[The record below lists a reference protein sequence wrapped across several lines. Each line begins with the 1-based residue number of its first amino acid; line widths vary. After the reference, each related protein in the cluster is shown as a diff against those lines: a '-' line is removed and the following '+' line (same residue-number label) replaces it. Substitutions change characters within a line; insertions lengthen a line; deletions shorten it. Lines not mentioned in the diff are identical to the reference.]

1 MLGNDETRGREI
13 PITVAGSP
21 GPEGDPSDQE
31 VEAMVVEATEEP
43 ESGPEVDEVEALQK
57 QYEEEHDRHLRAVAE
72 LHNYRRRVA
81 QERAQQLQFA
91 NEQLLSALLPVLDH
105 FEMALEHSEA
115 DPKAFQQGVAMILQQ
130 LRDVTSSHGLEA
142 VPTAGQLFDP
152 ERHEA
157 LMRIE
162 TDELCEG
169 MIVGEV
175 RKGYILNGRIVRAA
189 QVKVAVPPKQQDTEG

>member
-91 NEQLLSALLPVLDH
+91 NEQLLASLLPVLDH
-105 FEMALEHSEA
+105 FEMALDHAEA
-115 DPKAFQQGVAMILQQ
+115 DSKAFQQGVAMILQQ
-130 LRDVTSSHGLEA
+130 MRDVTGSFGLE
-142 VPTAGQLFDP
+142 VIPTEGQFFDP

-157 LMRIE
+157 LMRVE

-175 RKGYILNGRIVRAA
+175 RRGYALNGRVLRAA
-189 QVKVAVPPKQQDTEG
+189 QVKVAAPPRQE